1 MNALDGKGRAA
12 LALAVKACVDSL
24 WTEWR
29 SPKSVDLLSRASA
42 PASSIEC
49 PPVDGNIDELLHNI
63 RPHSGS
69 PIADYNN

>member
-29 SPKSVDLLSRASA
+29 SLKSVDYCLVPAPLPALSNVPR
-42 PASSIEC
+42 
-49 PPVDGNIDELLHNI
+49 
-63 RPHSGS
+63 
-69 PIADYNN
+69 